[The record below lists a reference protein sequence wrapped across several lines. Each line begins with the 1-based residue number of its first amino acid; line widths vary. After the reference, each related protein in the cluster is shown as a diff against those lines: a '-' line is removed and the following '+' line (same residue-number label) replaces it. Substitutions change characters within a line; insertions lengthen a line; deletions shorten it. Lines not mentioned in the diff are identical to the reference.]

1 MTYITKYLP
10 SLENLK
16 KELENNPEAIKFYV
30 KYQGY
35 TGDVDAMNY
44 LKTQITKYYESKKN

>member
-16 KELENNPEAIKFYV
+16 KELENNPEAIQYYV

-35 TGDVDAMNY
+35 HGDVDTINY
-44 LKTQITKYYESKKN
+44 LETQIKKYYESKKN